1 MMDYLHKVTHMIA
14 KDKKYDIQHIP
25 FSNKLKKMS
34 WQKSIFHSI
43 TLDTIHTF
51 SNDCS
56 LTDCF
61 PLYFPSGRAVRKF

>member
-34 WQKSIFHSI
+34 WQKSFCLSAYKNLQHKK
-43 TLDTIHTF
+43 
-51 SNDCS
+51 
-56 LTDCF
+56 
-61 PLYFPSGRAVRKF
+61 Y